1 MQEKIKLVVYT
12 DGGARGNP
20 GPAGIGIHIILSSQ
34 EELWRHCLFLGNKT
48 NNEAEYIALQTAL
61 QFLQQFLSN
70 QNNKCELITF
80 KLDSKLVVE
89 QLNRNWQIKEPR
101 LRVLA
106 EKIWQAFSSLPCNFI
121 IIHIPREQNKI
132 ADALANEAMDNPSV
146 FV

>member
-1 MQEKIKLVVYT
+1 MQEKEKLVVFT

-20 GPAGIGIHIILSSQ
+20 GPSGVGIYITNSSQ
-34 EELWRHCLFLGNKT
+34 EEIWRQCRFLGNKT
-48 NNEAEYIALQTAL
+48 NNEAEYIAFQIAL
-61 QFLQQFLSN
+61 EYLLDFLK
-70 QNNKCELITF
+70 NNSDKYDLILF

-101 LRVLA
+101 LKTLA
-106 EKIWQAFSSLPCNFI
+106 ETIWQSLSSLPCSFLI
-121 IIHIPREQNKI
+121 THIPREQNKV

>member
-1 MQEKIKLVVYT
+1 MREKPTITVYT

-20 GPAGIGIHIILSSQ
+20 GPAGIGVYILDSTQ
-34 EELWRHCLFLGNKT
+34 EELWRHRLFLGTKT
-48 NNEAEYIALQTAL
+48 NNEAEYTAFQAAL
-61 QFLQQFLSN
+61 QFLHEFLIN
-70 QNNKCELITF
+70 QADVYGLITF

-101 LRVLA
+101 LRDLA
-106 EKIWQAFSSLPCNFI
+106 EKIWQSLASLPCDFVI
-121 IIHIPREQNKI
+121 THIPREQNKV